1 MAKRTYSLMELVIE
15 LKKVQRYTELSEGE
29 MASLKANVSMGRRGK
44 KKNQKLVTLSSKKI
58 ISSRTEVVGK
68 CGLETIIQSG
78 NALKS
83 ANG

>member
-1 MAKRTYSLMELVIE
+1 MAKRTFSLMELVIE

-44 KKNQKLVTLSSKKI
+44 KENQKLVTLSSKKI

>member
-1 MAKRTYSLMELVIE
+1 
-15 LKKVQRYTELSEGE
+15 

-44 KKNQKLVTLSSKKI
+44 KENQKLVTLSSKKI

-68 CGLETIIQSG
+68 CGLKTIIQSG

-83 ANG
+83 ANR

>member
-1 MAKRTYSLMELVIE
+1 VAKRTYSLMELVIE

-44 KKNQKLVTLSSKKI
+44 KENQKLVTLSSKKI

>member
-44 KKNQKLVTLSSKKI
+44 KENQKLVTLSSKKI

>member
-1 MAKRTYSLMELVIE
+1 MELVIE